1 MRLTRLIFCAL
12 LGLAPILPLA
22 CTPAIASGKK
32 AEVPYR
38 EDSGLITAEYY
49 LSTGKYSQALDVLQN
64 VINRHPHSAD
74 AFTYRGFAYHK
85 LGDVRR
91 AKENYEKAIQIN
103 PTHLGANRYLAA
115 TYLEAGDLRRAFEQ
129 MQVIRMTCGVQECQ
143 ELDELE
149 AEINAYRRGQRPE
162 PVAQDPA
169 PKPKNTYN

>member
-1 MRLTRLIFCAL
+1 MRLSPIVFCAL
-12 LGLAPILPLA
+12 VALVIAVAPA
-22 CTPAIASGKK
+22 AAATKK

-49 LSTGKYSQALDVLQN
+49 LSTGKYSQALSVLEG
-64 VINRHPHSAD
+64 VINRHPQCAD

-85 LGDVRR
+85 LGDVRK

-103 PTHLGANRYLAA
+103 PTHLGANRYLAG
-115 TYLEAGDLRRAFEQ
+115 TYLEAGDLRRAYEQ
-129 MQVIRMTCGVQECQ
+129 MQVIRMTCGVAACQ

-162 PVAQDPA
+162 PQAEEPA
-169 PKPKNTYN
+169 PKPNKNSYN

>member
-1 MRLTRLIFCAL
+1 MRLSPIIFCAL
-12 LGLAPILPLA
+12 LFAFVCPPS
-22 CTPAIASGKK
+22 IADAASKRS
-32 AEVPYR
+32 EVPYR

-49 LSTGKYSQALDVLQN
+49 LSTGKYSQALSVIEG
-64 VINRHPHSAD
+64 VINRHPLCAD

-103 PTHLGANRYLAA
+103 PQHLGANRYLAA
-115 TYLEAGDLRRAFEQ
+115 TYLEAGDLRRAHEQ
-129 MQVIRMTCGVQECQ
+129 MQVIRMTCGVAACQ

-162 PVAQDPA
+162 PVSEDPA

>member
-1 MRLTRLIFCAL
+1 MRLSSIVFCAL
-12 LGLAPILPLA
+12 VALAISVAPALA
-22 CTPAIASGKK
+22 ASKK

-49 LSTGKYSQALDVLQN
+49 LSTGKYSQALNVIEG
-64 VINRHPHSAD
+64 VINRHPQCAD

-85 LGDVRR
+85 LGDVRK
-91 AKENYEKAIQIN
+91 AKENYQKAIQIN
-103 PTHLGANRYLAA
+103 PQHLGANRYLAG
-115 TYLEAGDLRRAFEQ
+115 TYLEAGDLRRAYEQ
-129 MQVIRMTCGVQECQ
+129 MQVIRMTCGVAACQ

-162 PVAQDPA
+162 PQAEEPA